1 MSDDSPPRLPTIR
14 DVALNAGVSLGT
26 ASKALNGQGQLR
38 PDTVDRVKRA
48 AEQLNFRPN
57 SMAQSLHRANSLT
70 VGVISTDSFGRFSMP
85 VMEGIEDVLGSAQRS
100 VFMCNAADDPVREK
114 MHVDALLARRVDGIV
129 VTGRRTDA
137 RPPLN
142 LGKTVL
148 PVVYAYTQV
157 VAEQSG
163 SPQPPCLLPD
173 DYGGGN
179 LATRHLLLQ
188 GRKRVVHITGPE
200 KFEAVRLRAGGYTA
214 ALAQYEGEL
223 SPSQVLHGAWSEA
236 WGREAATQLFQA
248 AGSARA
254 SPPDA
259 LFCGSDQIARGVLEA
274 LRDLGVRV
282 PEDVAVVGYDN
293 WDVFVEGT
301 RPTLTSID
309 MNLRDLGR
317 QAGQLLLD
325 LISGELR
332 SDSGGPVRLPTR
344 LVVRQSC
351 GSQSVKASV
360 VNQELK
366 EAPDSES

>member
-1 MSDDSPPRLPTIR
+1 MDESGSTKLPTIR
-14 DVALNAGVSLGT
+14 DVALSAGVSLGT

-38 PDTVDRVKRA
+38 PETVDRVRQA
-48 AEQLNFRPN
+48 AERLNFRPN

-114 MHVDALLARRVDGIV
+114 MHIDALLARRVDGIV

-137 RPPLN
+137 RPPLD
-142 LGKTVL
+142 LGKSVL

-157 VAEQSG
+157 ARRKG
-163 SPQPPCLLPD
+163 PGPQPFSLLPD
-173 DYGGGN
+173 DFGGGEQ
-179 LATRHLLLQ
+179 ATRHLLSL
-188 GRKRVVHITGPE
+188 GRHRVVHITGPE
-200 KFEAVRLRAGGYTA
+200 KFEAVRLRARGYTV
-214 ALAQYEGEL
+214 ALVQGGSPVA
-223 SPSQVLHGAWSEA
+223 PSQVLHGAWSEA
-236 WGREAATQLFQA
+236 WGREAVAGLFA
-248 AGSARA
+248 SSGSARA

-274 LRDLGVRV
+274 LRDLDVRV

-293 WDVFVEGT
+293 WDVFTEAT
-301 RPTLTSID
+301 RPTLTSVD

-317 QAGQLLLD
+317 QAGQRLLD
-325 LISGELR
+325 LIGGGLG
-332 SDSGGPVRLPTR
+332 SDPGGPVRLPTR

-351 GSQSVKASV
+351 GSQRADASTV
-360 VNQELK
+360 SRAK
-366 EAPDSES
+366 RRPPG